1 LSLKIFSKLSP
12 GEIRQIFNEPKDIF
26 PSDIGEETDF
36 SQSTPSRHFT
46 VAASCLPESR
56 IKKEDAREPESSG
69 IIMKKF

>member
-1 LSLKIFSKLSP
+1 MSLKIFSKLSP

-36 SQSTPSRHFT
+36 SQSTPSRHFA

>member
-1 LSLKIFSKLSP
+1 MRSSLFIIAGGTNVFVEFNIIRNLDLCP
-12 GEIRQIFNEPKDIF
+12 G
-26 PSDIGEETDF
+26 
-36 SQSTPSRHFT
+36 RHFA